1 MVRSTCDNM
10 QLKARI
16 SHNSRDH
23 TRRNKMQHICKHR
36 RKHRRNTDAAQMQ
49 HRCNHTRKF
58 SSVFREQPLTP
69 MYTPSIASN
78 MRSFAERGGA
88 EGADMCDANSCVRAA
103 RAGLRLH
110 ALQPNQCSI
119 DGAAWVA
126 YSVRTGC
133 AVPKGQPV
141 GISYAP
147 SASPVNECTTPT
159 IGLPR
164 VACADRPAAKS
175 AVDALR

>member
-10 QLKARI
+10 RLKARI

-36 RKHRRNTDAAQMQ
+36 RKHRRSIYAAKMQ

-88 EGADMCDANSCVRAA
+88 EGADMCDANLCVRAA

-119 DGAAWVA
+119 NGAAWVA

-133 AVPKGQPV
+133 AVPKGQSVLRSV
-141 GISYAP
+141 GVSR
-147 SASPVNECTTPT
+147 E
-159 IGLPR
+159 R
-164 VACADRPAAKS
+164 VHDADDRVSTGCLRRQARGQVGGRRPAIE
-175 AVDALR
+175 

>member
-1 MVRSTCDNM
+1 
-10 QLKARI
+10 
-16 SHNSRDH
+16 
-23 TRRNKMQHICKHR
+23 
-36 RKHRRNTDAAQMQ
+36 
-49 HRCNHTRKF
+49 
-58 SSVFREQPLTP
+58 

-119 DGAAWVA
+119 NGAAWVA

-159 IGLPR
+159 IGFPQR